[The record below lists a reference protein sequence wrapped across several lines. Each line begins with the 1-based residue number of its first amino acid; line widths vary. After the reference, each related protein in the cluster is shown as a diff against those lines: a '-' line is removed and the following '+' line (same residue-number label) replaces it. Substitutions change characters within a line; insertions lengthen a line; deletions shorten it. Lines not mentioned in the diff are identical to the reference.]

1 MVQDRSASLFRV
13 QIWGPIRIAGIYLTL
28 GVLWILFSDQLAA
41 QIAPDEDVF
50 ARIST
55 YKGWGFVVV
64 TALLLFSLIRR
75 HTAEVMVNER
85 QLSLI
90 TDALPALISYVDSDR
105 RYRFNNKAYRNW
117 FGKEATG
124 RHIEEVLGAK
134 AYQTISRHVEQA
146 LAGQFVKYETMIP
159 YKDGGE
165 RYVNASYVPDVQDN
179 GRVGGF
185 FALVQDVTESKR
197 TEEALRRSHAQLL
210 SFIEQAP
217 LSIAMFDRHMNYL
230 ATSRRWVAEYG
241 RGYTNLLG
249 RNHYD
254 VHPDIPE
261 FWKDAHRKGLS
272 GESLKND
279 DDLWIQ
285 ADGTKIWLMWAIA
298 PWKDENGE
306 IGGIIISAED
316 ISQRKRAE
324 AAAFQNEMRYHR
336 VLDAMLEGC
345 QIIDFDWRYVYINEV
360 VAEQGRR
367 SPEELLGRTMM
378 EMYPGIEQ
386 TEMFSALQ
394 KCMWDREPKRMQ
406 NRFVFPD
413 GSVGWFE
420 LSIQPAHEGLFIL
433 STDITERKRDE
444 ETIRDL
450 ARFPAENPHP
460 VIRADS
466 DGRII
471 YANPGSEVWS
481 SEWKSSTGDL
491 LPEAWR
497 QQVVDVYGE
506 GVRQAR
512 DISIGER
519 TFEVTFVPIKEAG
532 YVNIYG
538 LDITKRKQAEEEISK
553 LNRELEER
561 VAERTSQLEFANREL
576 EAFSYSVS
584 HDLRAPLRAID
595 GFTRILVEDYEPA
608 LGEEGKRVCGI
619 ISRETVRMGMLIDD
633 LLAFSRLSRMQ
644 MNSTEIDMRAMA
656 EFTVKEL
663 TAGQDGREIEYLLEE
678 MPASMGD
685 TGMMRQVWANL
696 LANAVKFTSGRKQAV
711 IEVKSTQSAEEVVYS
726 VRDNGVGFDMEY
738 ADKLFGVFQRLHSEE
753 EFEGT
758 GVGLA
763 IVQRVIHR
771 HGGRVWAE
779 GEVDKGATFYFALP
793 RKGGYDG

>member
-1 MVQDRSASLFRV
+1 
-13 QIWGPIRIAGIYLTL
+13 
-28 GVLWILFSDQLAA
+28 
-41 QIAPDEDVF
+41 
-50 ARIST
+50 
-55 YKGWGFVVV
+55 
-64 TALLLFSLIRR
+64 
-75 HTAEVMVNER
+75 
-85 QLSLI
+85 LI

-105 RYRFNNKAYRNW
+105 RYRFNNKAYRKW
-117 FGKEATG
+117 FGNGATG

-134 AYQTISRHVEQA
+134 AYQTISRHVEAA
-146 LAGQFVKYETMIP
+146 LAGEAVKYETRIP

-165 RYVNASYVPDVQDN
+165 RFVNASYVPDVQDN
-179 GRVGGF
+179 GKVRGF
-185 FALVQDVTESKR
+185 FALVQDVTESKH
-197 TEEALRRSHAQLL
+197 TEEALRRSHAQML

-241 RGYTNLLG
+241 RGYTDLAG

-261 FWKDAHRKGLS
+261 FWKDAHRRGLS

-279 DDLWIQ
+279 DDLWVQ

-298 PWKDENGE
+298 PWMDENGE
-306 IGGIIISAED
+306 VGGIIISAED

-345 QIIDFDWRYVYINEV
+345 QIIDFDWRYVYVNEV

-367 SPEELLGRTMM
+367 RPEELMGRTMM

-386 TEMFSALQ
+386 TELFSVLR
-394 KCMWDREPKRMQ
+394 KCMWDREPRRMQ

-420 LSIQPAHEGLFIL
+420 LSIQPAQEGLFIL

-450 ARFPAENPHP
+450 AHFPAENPNP

-466 DGRII
+466 DGRIT
-471 YANPGSEVWS
+471 YANPGSAVWS
-481 SEWKSSTGDL
+481 SEWKTSTGDL

-497 QQVVDVYGE
+497 KQVVDVYGE

-519 TFEVTFVPIKEAG
+519 TFEVMFVPTKEAG

-538 LDITKRKQAEEEISK
+538 LDITKRKQAEEEIVK
-553 LNRELEER
+553 LNRELEGR
-561 VAERTSQLEFANREL
+561 VAERTSQLEFANKEL

-608 LGEEGKRVCGI
+608 LGEEGKRICGI

-644 MNSTEIDMRAMA
+644 MNSTEIDMRGMA
-656 EFTVKEL
+656 DSTIKEL
-663 TAGQDGREIEYLLEE
+663 TVRQDGRETRVHPGGDAVHHGRCGIDASGMDQPACQRGQVHIGEE
-678 MPASMGD
+678 AGD
-685 TGMMRQVWANL
+685 
-696 LANAVKFTSGRKQAV
+696 
-711 IEVKSTQSAEEVVYS
+711 
-726 VRDNGVGFDMEY
+726 
-738 ADKLFGVFQRLHSEE
+738 
-753 EFEGT
+753 
-758 GVGLA
+758 
-763 IVQRVIHR
+763 HR
-771 HGGRVWAE
+771 
-779 GEVDKGATFYFALP
+779 GEKHPERG
-793 RKGGYDG
+793 